1 MKICFD
7 SNVVLDILSNNDQC
21 FASLTAYDVSVINK
35 DEQYVPMFTTS
46 DIYYI
51 LRHSYTL
58 RKDTAVKALT
68 TLFELFELLDGH
80 PLDCKQALESEMSDY
95 EDALIAFAAQ
105 RQGVDFII
113 TRNKKD
119 FAASPVPALT
129 PTEFIELFKPKTITY
144 AQFDDIKGGGA
155 TVPPDEATASSKNEL
170 TGGAMAPSPFNIIPN
185 S

>member
-1 MKICFD
+1 VKVCFD

-21 FASLTAYDVSVINK
+21 FGSLTAYDVSVING
-35 DEQYVPMFTTS
+35 DVQCVPMFTTN

-51 LRHSYTL
+51 LRHGHARQKGAATQ
-58 RKDTAVKALT
+58 ALA

-80 PLDCKQALESEMSDY
+80 PLDCKRALESGMPDY

-105 RQGVDFII
+105 RQGVDFIV

-129 PTEFIELFKPKTITY
+129 PGEFTELFKRENITY
-144 AQFDDIKGGGA
+144 AEMDI
-155 TVPPDEATASSKNEL
+155 P
-170 TGGAMAPSPFNIIPN
+170 
-185 S
+185 